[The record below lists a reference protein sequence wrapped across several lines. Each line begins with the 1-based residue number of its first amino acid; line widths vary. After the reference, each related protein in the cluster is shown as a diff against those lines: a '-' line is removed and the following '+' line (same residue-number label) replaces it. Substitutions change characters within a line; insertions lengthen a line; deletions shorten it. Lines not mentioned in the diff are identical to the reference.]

1 MVCSVN
7 LQAWQVKPKGL
18 QFPQIKL
25 LPVFFTL
32 ALSGL
37 TDKKKKRKQIHT
49 KSSYIKVG
57 KIMGYNGIK
66 QLSVIH
72 MDDISIAFTSV
83 FLAG

>member
-1 MVCSVN
+1 M
-7 LQAWQVKPKGL
+7 KPKGL
-18 QFPQIKL
+18 QFPQIKV

-37 TDKKKKRKQIHT
+37 TDKKKKKRKQIHT

-57 KIMGYNGIK
+57 KIREYNGIK

-72 MDDISIAFTSV
+72 MDDISVAFTSV